1 MLRFVRDP
9 AASEDKYYDVIGFD
23 SRGVNNTTPR
33 HQCITEPYSRQRWT
47 LDNRFL
53 DLLGSSD
60 VATEK
65 AWARAMAL
73 ADTCTGEGGPEIG
86 EFMNTTPTVAD
97 VIEIIER
104 HGEWREKEANALLES
119 EQYKSNLPDSERQAI
134 RDATRWRREEEPL
147 QYWGFS
153 YGAVLGATF
162 VAMQPHRA
170 KRMVLDGICDA
181 RAMYSGF
188 WNTSILDTD
197 KVMERFFESCQQ
209 AGPEQCS
216 FSTGGTLFDL
226 QMDLEDTLQSL
237 KQTPLAVPGTETRGL
252 DVITYSDVMRL
263 IKDALYDPLR
273 LFPVLADMLTDV
285 SRGNGSAF
293 ADMKMAA
300 KTSICRPPSS
310 SDGGDNDS
318 GSLPA
323 IYRHHPRNPG
333 VNRLHRRLRSHRADK
348 TRFL

>member
-33 HQCITEPYSRQRWT
+33 YQCITEPYSRQRWT

-86 EFMNTTPTVAD
+86 EFMNNTPTVAD
-97 VIEIIER
+97 VIEIIVR

-119 EQYKSNLPDSERQAI
+119 EQYKQI
-134 RDATRWRREEEPL
+134 RKDRP
-147 QYWGFS
+147 S
-153 YGAVLGATF
+153 
-162 VAMQPHRA
+162 AMR
-170 KRMVLDGICDA
+170 LDGDGG
-181 RAMYSGF
+181 RSPY
-188 WNTSILDTD
+188 
-197 KVMERFFESCQQ
+197 
-209 AGPEQCS
+209 
-216 FSTGGTLFDL
+216 STGASHTAQFSAPHSSPCNLTGPNGWCSMGSAMRGQCTPVSGTQASWTPTKSWNGSSKAASRPDRSSAPFPPVAHYL
-226 QMDLEDTLQSL
+226 TSRWSL
-237 KQTPLAVPGTETRGL
+237 KILCNRSSRLPLPFRARRQGAWTS
-252 DVITYSDVMRL
+252 TYSDVMRL

-310 SDGGDNDS
+310 SDGGDDDS
-318 GSLPA
+318 GSLPT

>member
-9 AASEDKYYDVIGFD
+9 AASEDKYYDLIGFD

-33 HQCITEPYSRQRWT
+33 YQCITEPYSRQRWT

-134 RDATRWRREEEPL
+134 RDATRWRRGEEPL

-153 YGAVLGATF
+153 YGAVLDATF

-216 FSTGGTLFDL
+216 FSTGGTLSDL

-237 KQTPLAVPGTETRGL
+237 KQTPLAVPGTETRGP

-300 KTSICRPPSS
+300 KTSICRSPSS
-310 SDGGDNDS
+310 RSAAVSSFRQSSRYTYD
-318 GSLPA
+318 
-323 IYRHHPRNPG
+323 
-333 VNRLHRRLRSHRADK
+333 RLIARSTH
-348 TRFL
+348 T